1 MIANARLFGL
11 GLVVSLYAVPN
22 VAHAQCISTANGLQC
37 FGSDVQGQSTNAN
50 AARAGFLSS
59 LTGVGTETFQ
69 GLSGSSPFLLTFPGA
84 GNATLGAGAEVT
96 TDVGFGRYPV
106 SGTRYLEATSSQSG
120 ASTFN
125 ITFGGTVAAFGF
137 FGTDIGDFGS
147 QLTLRFTLA
156 NGLGTV
162 DWTLPYVA
170 TNGTGTARDGS
181 LLYAGFI
188 DTRGF
193 TAVQFRGTSDDDVF
207 GFDDM
212 TIGSLEQIN
221 PDPQTVV
228 PEPGTYA
235 LMAAGLAGLAV
246 MSRRRRAT

>member
-1 MIANARLFGL
+1 MTRNARLLQL
-11 GLVVSLYAVPN
+11 GLLVSLFAVPN
-22 VAHAQCISTANGLQC
+22 AAHAQCVANADGLRCYGTDPQ
-37 FGSDVQGQSTNAN
+37 GSSTNSI
-50 AARAGFLSS
+50 AARDAFFAS
-59 LTGVGTETFQ
+59 LIGVGTENFD
-69 GLSGSSPFLLTFPGA
+69 GLLGTSPFLLTFPGA
-84 GNATLGAGAEVT
+84 GTATLGAGAEIAT
-96 TDVGFGRYPV
+96 TSGAGRYAI
-106 SGTRYLEATSSQSG
+106 SGSRFLEATSSASG
-120 ASTFN
+120 GSTFG
-125 ITFGGTVAAFGF
+125 ITFGSTVAAFGF

-147 QLTLRFTLA
+147 NLTLRFTLA

-162 DWTLPYVA
+162 DWALGTSSLN
-170 TNGTGTARDGS
+170 NGA

-193 TAVQFRGTSDDDVF
+193 TAVQFRGTDDDDIF

-221 PDPQTVV
+221 PDPQTTV

-246 MSRRRRAT
+246 MSRRRRTT